1 MKHYKNLINYNMADE
16 VRESEIYKNG
26 VLSFYCY
33 NKYVEI
39 VTASDGGDE
48 FNEKVSRLSAE
59 GIIQRLGLYDLM
71 PKQALYKSLCGTY
84 IYEGVEQD
92 LREYLSNENNRS
104 ILITICTLNIITIEI
119 RRNANLLEI
128 VVSVND
134 ERKALLS
141 VDFNYYLEK
150 IKTENVYTIG
160 KNIISAVQSVKPQ
173 ILAVEMEKVCG

>member
-1 MKHYKNLINYNMADE
+1 MRASILKHYEKVLKYNMADDIRKTE
-16 VRESEIYKNG
+16 VYNNKELCFECYGKTVSIFTESC
-26 VLSFYCY
+26 S
-33 NKYVEI
+33 
-39 VTASDGGDE
+39 TDE
-48 FNEKVSRLSAE
+48 FNKKVSELAAE

-173 ILAVEMEKVCG
+173 ILAVEM